1 MEQKFYQC
9 EKCGKIVALVKES
22 KAPTM
27 CCGQA
32 MKEIVPGT
40 TDAAVEKHVP
50 VYTVEGN
57 KVHVTVG
64 AVEHPM
70 AEEHYIEWV
79 SLQTKS
85 GNQRKALQ
93 PGQEPKTCFAL
104 LKAIDTN
111 PDSPYV
117 SNSFYLKAKAQYF
130 YEHFISAI
138 GPILS
143 AINDGELQK
152 KFLGTYQKKCEKYR
166 ADAGITG

>member
-1 MEQKFYQC
+1 MFLRQSLAEMYQ
-9 EKCGKIVALVKES
+9 ELAAHCGI
-22 KAPTM
+22 
-27 CCGQA
+27 
-32 MKEIVPGT
+32 
-40 TDAAVEKHVP
+40 
-50 VYTVEGN
+50 
-57 KVHVTVG
+57 
-64 AVEHPM
+64 
-70 AEEHYIEWV
+70 
-79 SLQTKS
+79 
-85 GNQRKALQ
+85 
-93 PGQEPKTCFAL
+93 PKTCFAL